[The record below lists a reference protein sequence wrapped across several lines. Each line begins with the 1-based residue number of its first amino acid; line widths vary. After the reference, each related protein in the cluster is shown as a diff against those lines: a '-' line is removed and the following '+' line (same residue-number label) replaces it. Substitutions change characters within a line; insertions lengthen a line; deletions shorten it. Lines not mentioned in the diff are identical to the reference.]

1 MMKAKIEKILTEA
14 FSPEHL
20 SVLDDSHK
28 HAGHNPHAKKGG
40 THFTI
45 EITSKSFVG
54 KSPLER
60 HRMIYAALQVPLD
73 EGVHALAIK
82 AKPTSV

>member
-1 MMKAKIEKILTEA
+1 MMKAKIEKILTETFA
-14 FSPEHL
+14 PDHL

-28 HAGHNPHAKKGG
+28 HAGHNEHAKKGG

-45 EITSKSFVG
+45 EIISKSFVG

-60 HRMIYAALQVPLD
+60 HRMIYAALEVPIA
-73 EGVHALAIK
+73 EGVHALAIS
-82 AKPTSV
+82 AKLPK